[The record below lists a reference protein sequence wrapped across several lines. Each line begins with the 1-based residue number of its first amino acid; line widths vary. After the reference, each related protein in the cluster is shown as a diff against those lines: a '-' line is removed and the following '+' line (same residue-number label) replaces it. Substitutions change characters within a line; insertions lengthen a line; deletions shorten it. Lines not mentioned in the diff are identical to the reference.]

1 MQYLKENNVNI
12 IKAMRNIIAPLIV
25 VIFILLF
32 PGRMPGMDYGNG
44 IISSDTTGVMRLKKS
59 NEYSISIDSSLGYNE
74 KYMRAGL
81 IYDLTSNTV
90 VWQKQMNT
98 EVPIASLTKMMVAL
112 LTIEDIKAGIIDWK
126 TQVKVTK
133 EASLV
138 MDSRV
143 FLKEGTLVTVE
154 DLFEAAMIRS
164 GNDAAFLLAQWGCG
178 SEQYFVQRMNEKAKE
193 LGMKNTHYW
202 NSNGLP
208 GKLSGNKDNYSTAE
222 DLLILTKE
230 ALKYPEYIEIA
241 SREKETIQN
250 GYTNLEYENRN
261 KLVKYYKNEIDGL
274 KTGYTKNAKT
284 CIVATSK
291 RCDHR
296 VVSIV
301 LGVESSTARNDIAI
315 HLFNNYYTSI
325 GLGVLGQD
333 LEPVLVD
340 EEECIDNPD
349 ENGSN

>member
-1 MQYLKENNVNI
+1 MQYLKENNVI
-12 IKAMRNIIAPLIV
+12 LLKAMRNFIAPVIV
-25 VIFILLF
+25 VLLILLL
-32 PGRMPGMDYGNG
+32 PGRMPGMGYGNG
-44 IISSDTTGVMRLKKS
+44 IMSSDTTGTLRIKKS
-59 NEYSISIDSSLGYNE
+59 NEFSIAIDSTLGYSD

-81 IYDLTSNTV
+81 IYDVNTNTV
-90 VWQKQMNT
+90 VWQKQMKT
-98 EVPIASLTKMMVAL
+98 QVPIASLTKMMVAL
-112 LTIEDIKAGIIDWK
+112 ITIEDIKAGIIDWK
-126 TQVKVTK
+126 TPVTVTK

-143 FLKEGTLVTVE
+143 FLKEGAVVTVE

-178 SEQYFVQRMNEKAKE
+178 TEEYFVQRMNERAQE
-193 LGMKNTHYW
+193 LGMKNTRYW

-208 GKLSGNKDNYSTAE
+208 GIQKGNKDNYSTAE
-222 DLLILTKE
+222 DLLILARE
-230 ALKYPEYIEIA
+230 ALKHDEYIEIS
-241 SREKETIQN
+241 SREKEVIHN
-250 GYTNLEYENRN
+250 GYNQLEYENRN

-296 VVSIV
+296 VISIV
-301 LGVESSTARNDIAI
+301 LGVESSTTRNDIAVNM
-315 HLFNNYYTSI
+315 FNNYYKSI

-333 LEPVLVD
+333 LEPVIVD
-340 EEECIDNPD
+340 ECTEEST